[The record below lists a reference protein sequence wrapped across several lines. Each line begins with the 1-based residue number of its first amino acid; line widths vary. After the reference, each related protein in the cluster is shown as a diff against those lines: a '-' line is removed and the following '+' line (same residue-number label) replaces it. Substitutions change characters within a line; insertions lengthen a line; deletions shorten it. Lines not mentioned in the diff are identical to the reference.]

1 MLSETPSE
9 GDHTVFHIF
18 WVADEPGGREWE
30 VDELAFF
37 SLNTDQ
43 SRPTTPIGIQIGH
56 DAVFAIDRLKDY
68 VEAVDDFERDD
79 PYQAITNLTMQWLA
93 RQALQKFEAFEHRVT
108 KKLASM
114 RARSSSM
121 NGQSTRVIPNI
132 DRSTFNAVQMT
143 LSARFRGLNRLELN
157 SVPRFADHIDN
168 TDGLWSCLKSKTQ
181 HGSPSATTNA
191 PEKPVS
197 DSIATLLNIGFAAT
211 PSQSP
216 DVTALLK
223 STVFVYPLNSIQAI
237 EI

>member
-43 SRPTTPIGIQIGH
+43 SRPTTPIGIQTGH
-56 DAVFAIDRLKDY
+56 DAVCAIDRLKVY

-79 PYQAITNLTMQWLA
+79 LYQAITNLTMQWLA
-93 RQALQKFEAFEHRVT
+93 RQALQNFEPFEHRV
-108 KKLASM
+108 KLALV
-114 RARSSSM
+114 RARNLSM

-143 LSARFRGLNRLELN
+143 LSARFRELNRLELN

-181 HGSPSATTNA
+181 HGSPSATANA

-197 DSIATLLNIGFAAT
+197 DSIATLLDIGIAAT
-211 PSQSP
+211 PSQAP
-216 DVTALLK
+216 DVPALKK
-223 STVFVYPLNSIQAI
+223 SPMFVYPLNSIQAI